1 MPCRSSVLEV
11 NALIEAGTISRFSD
25 RFSAVTTIS
34 VRPPVSSTAA
44 SAALAGAPCR
54 IASTARVSADIPL
67 NEPAL
72 IIAFCDRIPR
82 LVVLEDMLY
91 PPCSPY
97 SDDSQPRRGG
107 FFLIYPLPG
116 GSRATYGRSTLT
128 MRILSLRNSWR
139 KHHARG
145 DISLTN
151 GATRLI
157 CSLAERC

>member
-1 MPCRSSVLEV
+1 MPCKSSVLEV
-11 NALIEAGTISRFSD
+11 NALIEAGTTSRFSE

-34 VRPPVSSTAA
+34 VRAPVSSTAA

-54 IASTARVSADIPL
+54 IAITARVSADAPL
-67 NEPAL
+67 KELAL
-72 IIAFCDRIPR
+72 MSAARPWCDRIPR

-116 GSRATYGRSTLT
+116 GSRATYGR
-128 MRILSLRNSWR
+128 
-139 KHHARG
+139 
-145 DISLTN
+145 
-151 GATRLI
+151 
-157 CSLAERC
+157 